1 MIQFYNVSKI
11 HPRTG
16 SAVAEISFHLRK
28 GEFTFLTGHSGAGK
42 STILKLIHFQT
53 RPTKGELQVL
63 RYHSS
68 RTKRRQIPNLRRRV
82 GFVFQDFK
90 LLAGLTAAENVA
102 FALKVTGVSR
112 RETDRKVEQLLNQV
126 SLSEKA
132 KSLSS
137 ELSAGE
143 KQRVVIA
150 RALATNPLLLLADEP
165 MGNLDAEASEE
176 IFQLFWR
183 LHLEGMA
190 VVMATHNTELVRRT
204 PGVRVLELKNGQL
217 ISDSAVET
225 EPLPSVSEGSSL
237 ESTPISPPPKPILSA
252 SNKNPVPEVS
262 TDVPHESAP
271 SQRENT

>member
-1 MIQFYNVSKI
+1 
-11 HPRTG
+11 
-16 SAVAEISFHLRK
+16 
-28 GEFTFLTGHSGAGK
+28 
-42 STILKLIHFQT
+42 
-53 RPTKGELQVL
+53 
-63 RYHSS
+63 
-68 RTKRRQIPNLRRRV
+68 
-82 GFVFQDFK
+82 
-90 LLAGLTAAENVA
+90 
-102 FALKVTGVSR
+102 
-112 RETDRKVEQLLNQV
+112 
-126 SLSEKA
+126 
-132 KSLSS
+132 
-137 ELSAGE
+137 
-143 KQRVVIA
+143 
-150 RALATNPLLLLADEP
+150 ADEP

-237 ESTPISPPPKPILSA
+237 ESPPISPPQKPILSA